1 MRISVGGARYRNF
14 LNKLLA
20 GFIGLLE
27 RENTKRRVSR
37 VSREIKSSVY
47 YLSMK
52 KYGNLFKKIV
62 TTENIHI
69 AYCKARKGKLKQKKI
84 QDFEKNLD
92 INIENIRKSLIDRTF
107 HTSRYRTKIIHE
119 PKERTIFILPFAP
132 DRIVQHSLMNILEP
146 IWDKMM
152 IHNNFACRV
161 GKGIHAGSRKTME
174 YVRKNSYCLK
184 CDISKFYPSVNH
196 DILYDILQ
204 RKIKCIDTLWLI
216 KDIIYSYTGNGNNIP
231 IGNYTSQWFGNMYL
245 NELDTYVKH
254 ELRCKDYLRYCDDF
268 CLFHNDKKI
277 LNEAAK
283 SIESFLLTNLNLKFS
298 KCDLFP
304 VSHGVDFLGYRHFRK
319 YILLRKS
326 TAKRV
331 KKRLARL
338 PQLLKKGKVTKEQ
351 AESSIAS
358 TWGWLKWADTYNF
371 RLSLDIDNLRQ
382 VINGY

>member
-1 MRISVGGARYRNF
+1 VQA
-14 LNKLLA
+14 
-20 GFIGLLE
+20 
-27 RENTKRRVSR
+27 
-37 VSREIKSSVY
+37 
-47 YLSMK
+47 
-52 KYGNLFKKIV
+52 
-62 TTENIHI
+62 
-69 AYCKARKGKLKQKKI
+69 
-84 QDFEKNLD
+84 FEKNLD
-92 INIENIRKSLIDRTF
+92 DNIKSISKSLIDRTF
-107 HTSRYRTKIIHE
+107 QTSEYRTKIIHE

-268 CLFHNDKKI
+268 CLFQGLVWQLEVSLRSDVIEKKSPT
-277 LNEAAK
+277 LHSLLTAADLLDFPGVANEFK
-283 SIESFLLTNLNLKFS
+283 SSDPYTDSFLSQKPELIFT
-298 KCDLFP
+298 
-304 VSHGVDFLGYRHFRK
+304 
-319 YILLRKS
+319 
-326 TAKRV
+326 
-331 KKRLARL
+331 
-338 PQLLKKGKVTKEQ
+338 KVTEKVQ
-351 AESSIAS
+351 KHS
-358 TWGWLKWADTYNF
+358 K
-371 RLSLDIDNLRQ
+371 
-382 VINGY
+382 